1 MTDNKENK
9 PLDAVVEEEKS
20 LGLAGWTAKAFITS
34 PLTPMLII
42 LFILMGLAGI
52 ALTPRQEDPQIS
64 VPMADIFVQ
73 YPGASAEQVA
83 ALAAKPLERI
93 MSEMSGV
100 KHVYAAAQRDSALIT
115 VQFEVGEEMGP
126 SLTKLYSKLNS
137 NKDVMPPGVTNYIVK
152 PKAVDD
158 VPGLTL
164 TLWSNEVDDAS
175 LRLIALDVLQ
185 KLSEVPN
192 SNQGFV
198 VSGRKEQLRVEVL
211 PEKLAGY
218 GLTLQQIAG
227 TIQQANSEK
236 SVGDIEAWDKSFK
249 VYTGSFLQSAEDVN
263 SIVVGI
269 KDGIPVYMRDVANV
283 IHGPSEV
290 SSTVMH
296 YTGPASTE
304 TEVANG
310 APAVTIA
317 IAKKQ
322 GSNGVSVYKE
332 LLEKVEG
339 IRGVI
344 IPDNVH
350 VFVSRDYGKTANDK
364 VNELIFKLFVATGI
378 VTLLVW
384 FALGWRP
391 ALVVLI
397 VIPIVILF
405 TVFSAMVLGL
415 TIDRVSLFA
424 LIFSIG
430 ILVDDAIVVI
440 ENIYRHWLLKEDM
453 SEEVSIEAVREVG
466 NPTILAT
473 FTVIAALMPM
483 GVVRGMMGPYMAPIP
498 TLGSVAMMFS
508 LFAAFAFTPWLA
520 NKMKPSMETLKK
532 AAEKEHK
539 SNERIGNFFRKSI
552 CPLVE
557 NSVLGYGFLA
567 SLFVIF
573 FACCV
578 MFYTTA
584 VSVKMLPLDNKSE
597 FDIVINFPE
606 GTSLIDTVNLASEL
620 AEEARK
626 FEDVVALQA
635 YAGTASPYNFN
646 GLVRHYYL
654 RSKPWQADIQVELT
668 DKKERELTSHEI
680 AEAMREVM
688 TPIARAAG
696 ARIEVVEMPPGPP
709 VLQSVVAEI
718 YGPDKETRHQ
728 FARDMTEMF
737 EKAESITDVD
747 NYMRAPHEIWR
758 FEVNRDKA
766 LRKGISIDAINQ
778 TLEMAM
784 GGFVVG
790 DLKRGS
796 VVDPTY
802 IILQVPL
809 SARSEFSRLGSIP
822 VQSPNGAL
830 LPLSELGSFVKDV
843 EEDVIFHKDLRD
855 VEFVTG
861 ENAGELAAPIYGM
874 FQVGDMLDDYIAP
887 DGVEVEHGF
896 FGGGFFGPPADSNKS
911 GFEWTGEWTV
921 TYETFR
927 DMGGAFMVAMV
938 LIYMLVVIEF
948 KNFIFPSIIMA
959 PIPLTLVGIIPG
971 HWLFDAEFTAT
982 SMIGWIAL
990 AGIIV
995 RNSILLVDFT
1005 KHEVARGIEVRDAVI
1020 NSCQART
1027 RPIVIT
1033 ALALVGGSSVIL
1045 SDPIFEGMAISLL
1058 FGVLVSTVLTLFVIP
1073 LGCISAKK
1081 AFPTAC
1087 VAGGGEVV
1095 IEEPEEPEYKTPL
1108 WMSIYSGIV
1117 GLVGWIV
1124 VIGQMVFNL
1133 LRMVF
1138 GMIMGMF
1145 GSGSSGTPSSPPPS
1159 SPSPAPAPA
1168 PVSTPPAAKAAEPVK
1183 EPAKKDVSATDAS
1196 AAKENSAEKKVAE
1209 KKTVKKT
1216 AVKKK
1221 VAAPKKVAAKKAA
1234 PKKAV
1239 SKKAAVKK
1247 APSKKSS
1254 PGGRRGIR
1262 LKTDDSST
1270 GNDSGE

>member
-9 PLDAVVEEEKS
+9 SLDTVEEKPS
-20 LGLAGWTAKAFITS
+20 LGVAGWMTKTFISS
-34 PLTPMLII
+34 PLTPMLIV

-52 ALTPRQEDPQIS
+52 VMTPRQEDPQIS

-73 YPGASAEQVA
+73 YPGASAQQVA

-93 MSEMSGV
+93 MSEMDGV

-115 VQFEVGEEMGP
+115 VQFEVGEDMGE
-126 SLTKLYSKLNS
+126 SLTKVYSKLNS
-137 NKDVMPPGVTNYIVK
+137 NKDVMPPGVNNYIVK

-175 LRLIALDVLQ
+175 LRLVALDVLQ

-236 SVGDIEAWDKSFK
+236 SVGNVDAWDKNFK
-249 VYTGSFLQSAEDVN
+249 VYTGSFLKSAQDVE

-283 IHGPSEV
+283 IHGPSEIT
-290 SSTVMH
+290 STVMH
-296 YTGPASTE
+296 YTGAATTE

-317 IAKKQ
+317 IAKKK
-322 GSNGVSVYKE
+322 GSNGVSVYEE
-332 LLEKVEG
+332 LLEKVED
-339 IRGVI
+339 IKGVI
-344 IPDNVH
+344 IPDNVN
-350 VFVSRDYGKTANDK
+350 VYVSRNYGQTADDK
-364 VNELIFKLFVATGI
+364 VNELIFKLFEATAV

-391 ALVVLI
+391 AIVVLI

-405 TVFSAMVLGL
+405 TVFSAMVLNL

-440 ENIYRHWLLKEDM
+440 ENIYRHWLMKEDM
-453 SEEVSIEAVREVG
+453 SEEVTIEAVREVG

-473 FTVIAALMPM
+473 GTVIAALMPM

-498 TLGSVAMMFS
+498 ELGSVAMVFS

-520 NKMKPSMETLKK
+520 NKMKPSLEDLRHH
-532 AAEKEHK
+532 AEKEHK
-539 SNERIGNFFRKSI
+539 SNVRVGNFFKKTI
-552 CPLVE
+552 CPMVD
-557 NSVLGYGFLA
+557 SKILGYGFLV
-567 SLFVIF
+567 SLFVVF
-573 FACCV
+573 FACCL

-597 FDIVINFPE
+597 FDIIINFPE
-606 GTSLIDTVNLASEL
+606 GTSLIETVNLSNRL

-626 FEDVVALQA
+626 FENVVALQA
-635 YAGTASPYNFN
+635 YVGTGSPYNFN

-668 DKKERELTSHEI
+668 DKHEREISSHEI
-680 AEAMREVM
+680 AENMRDLM
-688 TPIARAAG
+688 TPIAKAAG
-696 ARIEVVEMPPGPP
+696 ALIQVVEMPPGPP
-709 VLQSVVAEI
+709 VMQSVVAEI
-718 YGPDKETRHQ
+718 YGPDRETRQQ

-737 EKAESITDVD
+737 EKADSITDVD
-747 NYMRAPHEIWR
+747 NYIQAPHEIWR

-766 LRKGISIDAINQ
+766 LRRGISIDAINQ

-802 IILQVPL
+802 IVLQVPL
-809 SARSEFSRLGSIP
+809 SARSEFSRLGTIP
-822 VQSPNGAL
+822 VPSPDGTM

-843 EEDVIFHKDLRD
+843 EEDVIYHKDLRD

-874 FQVGDMLDDYIAP
+874 FQVGDMLDDYTAP
-887 DGVEVEHGF
+887 DGVKVPHGF
-896 FGGGFFGPPADSNKS
+896 FGGGYFGPPANSHS
-911 GFEWTGEWTV
+911 SAFEFTGEWTV

-938 LIYMLVVIEF
+938 LIFMLVVVEF

-971 HWLFDAEFTAT
+971 HWLLGASFTAT

-1005 KHEVARGIEVRDAVI
+1005 KHEVMRGIDVRDAVL
-1020 NSCQART
+1020 NACQART

-1033 ALALVGGSSVIL
+1033 AMALVVSSAVIL
-1045 SDPIFEGMAISLL
+1045 SDPIFQGMAISLL
-1058 FGVLVSTVLTLFVIP
+1058 FGVMVSTVLALFVIP

-1081 AFPTAC
+1081 AFPAP
-1087 VAGGGEVV
+1087 VGGHVDSDMQHCGDECEV
-1095 IEEPEEPEYKTPL
+1095 EDEYKTPL
-1108 WMSIYSGIV
+1108 WMSIYGGIV
-1117 GLVGWIV
+1117 GLFGWIV
-1124 VIGQMVFNL
+1124 VIFQMLVNL
-1133 LRMVF
+1133 VKLLF
-1138 GMIMGMF
+1138 SLI
-1145 GSGSSGTPSSPPPS
+1145 GSKDDTPPPPPPAAAS
-1159 SPSPAPAPA
+1159 KPAPAPKPA
-1168 PVSTPPAAKAAEPVK
+1168 PATST
-1183 EPAKKDVSATDAS
+1183 DDSSS
-1196 AAKENSAEKKVAE
+1196 AAKKTAADAESKTVEKTAETAKKPAEKKA
-1209 KKTVKKT
+1209 
-1216 AVKKK
+1216 
-1221 VAAPKKVAAKKAA
+1221 AAPA
-1234 PKKAV
+1234 
-1239 SKKAAVKK
+1239 KKAAVKK
-1247 APSKKSS
+1247 AAPNKVAVKKAAVKKAAAKKAPVKKSA
-1254 PGGRRGIR
+1254 
-1262 LKTDDSST
+1262 
-1270 GNDSGE
+1270 